1 MFLRYFQESG
11 IVLRAAEQA
20 GIARSTLYRWRDE
33 DPRFRAR
40 WDSLAEQRR
49 QQLEDTLMEIST
61 DGERVPVFYKG
72 VQVGWQQKNRL
83 RATIALLAHLDRRE
97 KRQLAAGAKAEL
109 RESVS
114 RSGVSRSGV
123 SRSGV
128 SRSGVS
134 R

>member
-1 MFLRYFQESG
+1 MLHVLERKPASGVPTRPRPLPGRRERVMFLRYFQESG

-83 RATIALLAHLDRRE
+83 RATIALLAHLDRR
-97 KRQLAAGAKAEL
+97 
-109 RESVS
+109 
-114 RSGVSRSGV
+114 
-123 SRSGV
+123 
-128 SRSGVS
+128 
-134 R
+134 